1 MVRKS
6 GRQKVRKTSLNFY
19 LAESFLSDLRTPLF
33 SDFLISLQRKDFQRQ
48 QQRVIRGEM
57 IIFSTTNDCMDT
69 ALLTSVAMGI
79 ALSASCGFRVFVPML
94 GASFAAYQQ
103 WFALPADMQ
112 WMGSLPAVLC
122 FATAAILEIA
132 AYYIPFVDNLLDT
145 IATPLAV
152 AAGTVLAAS
161 FLPIAEFSPMLKW
174 ILAIIAGGGAAGTV
188 QIGTGL
194 LRLFSSKT
202 TAGVGNAVVSTGEN
216 AAAIG
221 GTALSFTAPVLIA
234 VLMLL
239 LIGWILVKGVKRL
252 RK

>member
-1 MVRKS
+1 
-6 GRQKVRKTSLNFY
+6 
-19 LAESFLSDLRTPLF
+19 
-33 SDFLISLQRKDFQRQ
+33 
-48 QQRVIRGEM
+48 
-57 IIFSTTNDCMDT
+57 MDA

-79 ALSASCGFRVFVPML
+79 ALSACCGFRVFVPML
-94 GASFAAYQQ
+94 GASFAAWQQ

-112 WMGSLPAVLC
+112 WMGSIPALIC
-122 FATAAILEIA
+122 FGTAAILEIG
-132 AYYIPFVDNLLDT
+132 AYYIPFIDNLLDT

-161 FLPIAEFSPMLKW
+161 FLPIAEFNPMLKW

-188 QIGTGL
+188 QLGTGL
-194 LRLFSSKT
+194 LRLFSTKT
-202 TAGVGNAVVSTGEN
+202 TAGTGNAIVSTGEN

-239 LIGWILVKGVKRL
+239 LIGWILMKGVGRL
-252 RK
+252 MRR

>member
-1 MVRKS
+1 
-6 GRQKVRKTSLNFY
+6 
-19 LAESFLSDLRTPLF
+19 
-33 SDFLISLQRKDFQRQ
+33 
-48 QQRVIRGEM
+48 
-57 IIFSTTNDCMDT
+57 MDT

-79 ALSASCGFRVFVPML
+79 ALSACCGFRVFVPML

-112 WMGSLPAVLC
+112 WMGSLPALIC
-122 FATAAILEIA
+122 FGTAAILEIG
-132 AYYIPFVDNLLDT
+132 AYYIPFVDNLLDA

-161 FLPIAEFSPMLKW
+161 FLPIAEFSPLLKW
-174 ILAIIAGGGAAGTV
+174 IMAIIAGGGAAGTV
-188 QIGTGL
+188 HAGTGL

-202 TAGVGNAVVSTGEN
+202 TAGTGNVIVSTGEN

-234 VLMLL
+234 VLMLFL
-239 LIGWILVKGVKRL
+239 VGWILVKGVGRL
-252 RK
+252 TRKN